1 VTRNSRFGAGGQ
13 VTQAPVFRVAA
24 ALEERHAWYTDPANR
39 PQLG

>member
-13 VTQAPVFRVAA
+13 VIQALVFGVAA

-39 PQLG
+39 QRLG